1 MLSGN
6 SMRKSFKD
14 SLKVLEADIQHA
26 NSLYVV
32 LLSSQFFF
40 FASFLGL
47 ISFVLGQ
54 SGFLISSLVVYF
66 FWVFVPD
73 CFDDAHIVCC

>member
-40 FASFLGL
+40 ASFLGL
-47 ISFVLGQ
+47 ISCVLGQ
-54 SGFLISSLVVYF
+54 SGFLISLLVLYF
-66 FWVFVPD
+66 FWGF
-73 CFDDAHIVCC
+73 CS